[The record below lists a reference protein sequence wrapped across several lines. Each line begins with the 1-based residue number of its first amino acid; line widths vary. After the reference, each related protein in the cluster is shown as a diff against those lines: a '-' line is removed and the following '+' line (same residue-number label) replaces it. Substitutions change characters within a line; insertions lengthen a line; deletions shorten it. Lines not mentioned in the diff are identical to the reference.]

1 MKDLYLFEAAVM
13 LRQGLTDIEQIIEE
27 LEKSD
32 EQERQRIREEE
43 GNIYKYADWIY
54 QSMVELRLRQS
65 DN

>member
-13 LRQGLTDIEQIIEE
+13 LRQGLTDIEQIIAE

-43 GNIYKYADWIY
+43 GNIYKYAGRIY